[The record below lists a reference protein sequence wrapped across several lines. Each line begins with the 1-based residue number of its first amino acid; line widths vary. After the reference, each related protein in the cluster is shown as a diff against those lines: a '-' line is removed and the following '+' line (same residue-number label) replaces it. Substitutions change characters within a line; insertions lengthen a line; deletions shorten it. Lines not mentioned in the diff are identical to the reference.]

1 MLALDELLP
10 RLEKARGGVG
20 RTRCWVGPTPDARRT
35 GMAAAIAT
43 QVGYTPPEEALQLM
57 ERSKA
62 ALALSFL
69 AANQLAGPSP
79 SRPREGLVTVI
90 RQAFADLAVG
100 AQFYSNGD
108 WGEAWRTP
116 RFSAQNIS
124 QARIDG
130 GVLGHDAYRA
140 FIFWVEED

>member
-1 MLALDELLP
+1 MLSLGELLE

-20 RTRCWVGPTPDARRT
+20 RTRHWVGPTPDARRS
-35 GMAAAIAT
+35 GVAEAIAT
-43 QVGYTPPEEALQLM
+43 EAGYTPPEGALQALD
-57 ERSKA
+57 RTKA

-69 AANQLAGPSP
+69 ASNELASASP
-79 SRPREGLVTVI
+79 NRPREGLTGVI
-90 RQAFADLAVG
+90 RQAFSDLAVG
-100 AQFYSNGD
+100 AHFYSNGD

-116 RFSAQNIS
+116 RFSARNIS
-124 QARIDG
+124 ESRLDG